1 MAMLEVKDLEVYY
14 GMIQAIKG
22 ISFDGKIITAFV
34 FDTVVESYYNI
45 SSPTS
50 ERNILFIIKTFLC
63 VSTGCFV
70 RAFPIETCCIRFVY
84 KLSRSRNK
92 FIYFIAVNGIS
103 GSKRSFSGR
112 FTTFHR
118 NIDTDFIDTGNSNIT
133 SEGCFC
139 SLIVVLFFMILLYLR
154 FYIRLFR
161 LNVQQTSYAGFTA
174 NQCVTSV

>member
-1 MAMLEVKDLEVYY
+1 M
-14 GMIQAIKG
+14 
-22 ISFDGKIITAFV
+22 
-34 FDTVVESYYNI
+34 VESYYDI

-50 ERNILFIIKTFLC
+50 KRNILFIIKTFLC

-84 KLSRSRNK
+84 ELSRSRNK

-139 SLIVVLFFMILLYLR
+139 YLIIVFHGKSKRVFSGFRGFETVNQGIGSLNRLPVQNPL
-154 FYIRLFR
+154 IRR
-161 LNVQQTSYAGFTA
+161 LGTY
-174 NQCVTSV
+174 